1 MLSHG
6 IFQIDLVLQHIN
18 RSLNMGEAIK
28 KWLKLKKELTKRE
41 ETVLNISIAAHLIEG
56 NVEKMCSKYG
66 ITGGQYNVL
75 RILKGKYPGGH
86 PRCEIISRMIE
97 RAPDITRLIDRLVKM
112 KLAERVK
119 SDNDRRLSVTKIT
132 SKGMKLINSM
142 QPEIEKKIRSF
153 TLNITEEECKKL
165 SVLTEKLY
173 AHLI

>member
-1 MLSHG
+1 M
-6 IFQIDLVLQHIN
+6 LQHIN
-18 RSLNMGEAIK
+18 RLINMGEAIK
-28 KWLKLKKELTKRE
+28 KWLKLKKELTRRE

-56 NVEKMCSKYG
+56 NVEKMCTKYG

-75 RILKGKYPGGH
+75 RILKGIHPGGH

-112 KLAERVK
+112 KLAERVRSK
-119 SDNDRRLSVTKIT
+119 DDRRLSVTRIT
-132 SKGMKLINSM
+132 AKGMKLINSM
-142 QPEIEKKIRSF
+142 QPDIEKKIKSF
-153 TLNITEEECKKL
+153 TVNITDEECEEL